1 MKCPKCGGRTHAY
14 DTRWWDIL
22 DLCGVTV
29 RRRECLDCGCRYITE
44 EKIVK
49 ITKEGETKYG

>member
-29 RRRECLDCGCRYITE
+29 RRRECLVCGCRYMTE

-49 ITKEGETKYG
+49 ITKEGERR